1 MKIDKEYL
9 LLYICSRKNETHTTM
24 DNIISQTT
32 TPTWDDVRKAILAT
46 SEQMRETDRR
56 MQETDRIMK
65 ETAELVHANER
76 KLERMRE
83 ETDRRMQENHLQI
96 MEIINHTEQ
105 QIEEANKRYGGF
117 TNEFGKMVED
127 LCKPAALRIFKA
139 EGIDIDHTYE
149 GSRRE
154 RAGEEEMEVDVL
166 LCNKT
171 EAVAV
176 EVKTTCFKKDVDY
189 FLKKMRHFKE
199 VFHEFEGK
207 KVYAAIAAMRFANG
221 SDKYSQRKG
230 LYVLSPLS
238 DGMFSLEKPKNKEVF

>member
-1 MKIDKEYL
+1 M
-9 LLYICSRKNETHTTM
+9 NEMT
-24 DNIISQTT
+24 SQELQ
-32 TPTWDDVRKAILAT
+32 PSWAELHAMILAT
-46 SEQMRETDRR
+46 SEQMKETDRR
-56 MQETDRIMK
+56 MQETDRQMQ
-65 ETAELVHANER
+65 ETDR
-76 KLERMRE
+76 KLEKLFR
-83 ETDRRMQENHLQI
+83 ETDERLHETAMQI
-96 MEIINHTEQ
+96 K
-105 QIEEANKRYGGF
+105 EANKRYGGF
-117 TNEFGKMVED
+117 TNEFGKMIED
-127 LCKPAALRIFKA
+127 LCKPAALKIFKA

-154 RAGEEEMEVDVL
+154 KAGEEEMEVDAL

-189 FLKKMRHFKE
+189 FFKKMKHFKE

-221 SDKYSQRKG
+221 SDKYAQRKG

-238 DGMFSLEKPKNKEVF
+238 DGMFSLEKPNNREVF